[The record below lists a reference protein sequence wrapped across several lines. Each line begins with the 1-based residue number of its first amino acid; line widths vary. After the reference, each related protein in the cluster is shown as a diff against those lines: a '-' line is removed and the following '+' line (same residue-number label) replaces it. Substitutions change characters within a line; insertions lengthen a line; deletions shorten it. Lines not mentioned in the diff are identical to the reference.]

1 MSALLVL
8 FISVYGI
15 FPWSPNLGEN
25 APLEQEENEA
35 DAAWGQCFLP
45 SPPGSLLVEKEA
57 LAGTEAFPWVC
68 ARTFPPQWQAH
79 TLCLA
84 LPLLH

>member
-1 MSALLVL
+1 MKMSAVLVL
-8 FISVYGI
+8 FQYAY
-15 FPWSPNLGEN
+15 FPGPQTL
-25 APLEQEENEA
+25 AKMPPEQEESEA
-35 DAAWGQCFLP
+35 DAAWGQCFKP

-84 LPLLH
+84 PPLLH